1 MRAGRVWEVGQ
12 YGAGVRRH
20 PRGKLLGPALPGELT
35 PINRAAAWDEFGLT
49 WTKGDWSLKGLNDWV
64 TSIQ

>member
-12 YGAGVRRH
+12 HGAGVRRY

-35 PINRAAAWDEFGLT
+35 PINRAAAWDEFGPLGHLDNRRLT
-49 WTKGDWSLKGLNDWV
+49 SYESD
-64 TSIQ
+64 